1 MTSIRICNKLK
12 RMLRT
17 KHAFFLFT
25 EPSQMI
31 PAEIIEIK
39 RDGGIL
45 SDDQIEFF
53 VQGFATEKIPDYQMS
68 ALAMAIFLKGMTTEE
83 TASLTN
89 QMLNS
94 GTRLAWPGIDDTVV
108 DKHSTGGVGDKI
120 SIPLA
125 PLLAVL
131 GMSVP
136 MLSGRGLGATGGTL
150 DKLESIPGYRT
161 DLSIDEIQSLTKSV
175 GCVVTGASQELA
187 PADRKLY
194 ALRDVTATVPSIPLI
209 TASIMSKKLA
219 ESPDALVLDVKFGSG
234 AFMKTQ
240 EQATE
245 LARSL
250 VNTGTAMSVKTTA
263 LLTDMNQP
271 LGQMIGNSVEVLESI
286 DTLKGAGPAD
296 VRQLTLQQAAELLV
310 TTGLADDK
318 SAALK
323 AATHKLD
330 DGSAYEKYVQM
341 VKAQSGDANAKLNV
355 AASSMLTADKDGYVS
370 SVDTHAIG
378 MSVIAMGGGRKQIS
392 DAVDHSVGMK
402 ILVKVGDAVTAGQPL
417 VELFSHVPD
426 AVSPQV
432 RQAIRI
438 TDDPVPPLPLVVDR
452 ITA

>member
-1 MTSIRICNKLK
+1 
-12 RMLRT
+12 
-17 KHAFFLFT
+17 
-25 EPSQMI
+25 MI
-31 PAEIIEIK
+31 PAEIIEAK

-45 SDDQIEFF
+45 SDAQIEFF
-53 VQGFATEKIPDYQMS
+53 VQGFAQERIPDYQMS
-68 ALAMAIFLKGMTTEE
+68 ALAMAIFLNGMTTEE

-94 GTRLAWPGIDDTVV
+94 GTKLAWPSINGTVV

-161 DLSIDEIQSLTKSV
+161 DLSLHEIHSLTQSV
-175 GCVVTGASQELA
+175 GCVITGASQELA

-240 EQATE
+240 QQATE

-250 VNTGTAMSVKTTA
+250 VNAGAAMSVKTTA

-271 LGQMIGNSVEVLESI
+271 LGQMIGNSVGVLESI
-286 DTLKGAGPAD
+286 DILKGAGPAD

-310 TTGLADDK
+310 MTGLAADK
-318 SAALK
+318 QSARK
-323 AATHKLD
+323 TATEKLD

-341 VKAQSGDANAKLNV
+341 VEAQAGDPSAKLHV
-355 AASSMLTADKDGYVS
+355 AAASMLTANQAGYVT

-378 MSVIAMGGGRKQIS
+378 MSVIAMGGGRKQMS

-402 ILVKVGDAVTAGQPL
+402 ILVKVGDSVEVGQPL
-417 VELFSHVPD
+417 VELFSNTPE
-426 AVSPQV
+426 AVSS
-432 RQAIRI
+432 RILNAIQI
-438 TDDPVPPLPLVVDR
+438 TDHVVPPLPLIVDR
-452 ITA
+452 ITSEVACG

>member
-1 MTSIRICNKLK
+1 
-12 RMLRT
+12 
-17 KHAFFLFT
+17 
-25 EPSQMI
+25 MI
-31 PAEIIEIK
+31 PAEIIEAK

-45 SDDQIEFF
+45 SDAQIEFF
-53 VQGFATEKIPDYQMS
+53 VQGFAEERIPDYQMS

-83 TASLTN
+83 TASLTH

-94 GTRLAWPGIDDTVV
+94 GTRLAWPDFDGSIV
-108 DKHSTGGVGDKI
+108 DKHSTGGVGDKV
-120 SIPLA
+120 SLPLA

-161 DLSIDEIQSLTKSV
+161 DLSLHEIQSLTKSV
-175 GCVVTGASQELA
+175 GCVITGASQELA

-240 EQATE
+240 QQATE

-250 VNTGTAMSVKTTA
+250 VNTGAAMSVKTTA

-286 DTLKGAGPAD
+286 DTLKGVGPAD

-310 TTGLADDK
+310 MTGLAADK
-318 SAALK
+318 PSALK
-323 AATHKLD
+323 TATEKLD
-330 DGSAYEKYVQM
+330 DGSAYEKYAQM
-341 VKAQSGDANAKLNV
+341 VEAQSGDPSAKLHV
-355 AASSMLTADKDGYVS
+355 AAASLLSSGNAGYVT

-378 MSVIAMGGGRKQIS
+378 MSVIAMGGGRQQMT

-402 ILVKVGDAVTAGQPL
+402 LLVKVGDSVEVGQPL
-417 VELFSHVPD
+417 VELFSNAPE
-426 AVSPQV
+426 AVSSQILN
-432 RQAIRI
+432 AIQI
-438 TDDPVPPLPLVVDR
+438 TDQVTPPLPLIVDR
-452 ITA
+452 IT

>member
-1 MTSIRICNKLK
+1 
-12 RMLRT
+12 
-17 KHAFFLFT
+17 
-25 EPSQMI
+25 MI
-31 PAEIIEIK
+31 PAEIIEAK

-45 SDDQIEFF
+45 SDSQIEFF
-53 VQGFATEKIPDYQMS
+53 VQGFAKEQIPDYQMS
-68 ALAMAIFLKGMTTEE
+68 ALAMAIFLNGMTTKE
-83 TASLTN
+83 TASLTTH
-89 QMLNS
+89 MLDS
-94 GTRLAWPGIDDTVV
+94 GTRLTWPGINGTVV

-161 DLSIDEIQSLTKSV
+161 DLSISEIQSLTQSI
-175 GCVVTGASQELA
+175 GCVITGASKELA

-240 EQATE
+240 KQATA

-250 VNTGTAMSVKTTA
+250 VNTGTAMQVNTTA

-286 DTLKGAGPAD
+286 DTLKGGGPSD
-296 VRQLTLQQAAELLV
+296 VRQLTLQLAAELLV
-310 TTGLADDK
+310 MTGLAANEK
-318 SAALK
+318 SAFA
-323 AATHKLD
+323 AATQKLN

-341 VKAQSGDANAKLNV
+341 VEAQSGDSSAKLPV
-355 AASSMLTADKDGYVS
+355 ARSTTLTADKDGYIAA
-370 SVDTHAIG
+370 VDTHSIG
-378 MSVIAMGGGRKQIS
+378 MSVIAMGGGRKQMS

-402 ILVKVGDAVTAGQPL
+402 LLVNVGDEVSSGQPL
-417 VELFSHVPD
+417 VELFCNEPD
-426 AVSPQV
+426 AVNSQIL
-432 RQAIRI
+432 QAIHL
-438 TDDPVPPLPLVVDR
+438 TEDSTSQLPLVVDR
-452 ITA
+452 ITAGESLDI